1 MPDKQ
6 RNNKHLWSR
15 LSSSIEKQY
24 EYKCRC
30 SRGGKIYLG
39 LRLAKW
45 VNIAI
50 IVIPL
55 VIINIWQI
63 IDMEFVPAMIVDLL
77 LVGIFT
83 RGYVDLYRAMRKDKH
98 STKCSRGAAILGN
111 LYSGRGSSYSIY
123 PPKE

>member
-1 MPDKQ
+1 
-6 RNNKHLWSR
+6 
-15 LSSSIEKQY
+15 
-24 EYKCRC
+24 
-30 SRGGKIYLG
+30 
-39 LRLAKW
+39 
-45 VNIAI
+45 
-50 IVIPL
+50 
-55 VIINIWQI
+55 
-63 IDMEFVPAMIVDLL
+63 MEFVPAMIVDLL